1 MRKKT
6 TDAQKAD
13 IGVGMQE
20 KAALLEEGFH
30 VLRKLE
36 ENGQTKFQ
44 WRDEEDAQAADRA
57 AYPDSSF
64 CKK

>member
-6 TDAQKAD
+6 TDAQKTD
-13 IGVGMQE
+13 ICVGMQE

-30 VLRKLE
+30 VLRELE

-44 WRDEEDAQAADRA
+44 WRDKEDAQATDRA
-57 AYPDSSF
+57 ARSAAF
-64 CKK
+64 CGKK